1 MNSEYPIRKYTPDVP
16 EGTGGKR
23 SNTVL
28 MNTPSGG
35 IENIRE
41 VYFIGI
47 GGIGMSALARY
58 FHSNGVKVSGYDKT
72 QTVLTKEME
81 SAGIAIHYE
90 ENLDLIARN
99 ADLVVYTPAVPK
111 DHKELLFY
119 QQQQFK
125 VVKRSDVLQLITESS
140 FNICIAGTH
149 GKTTT
154 TTMVGHI
161 LRHSGFGGTAFLGGI
176 SSNYGT
182 NFWSAPAEALAKA
195 GKTEEKGQPTYSA
208 AADSADDASG
218 TFNNHVCIVEADE
231 YDRSFLKLSP
241 DIAVISAMDPDH
253 LDIYGSAEAFEQGFI
268 DFSEK
273 IKAGGVLIHKFG
285 LKRGQEL
292 KGDKKISYSQENESA
307 DAYATNIRMMNGSYE
322 FDLVIPGNRI
332 EKLLLNMGGMHNI
345 ENAVAAITVA
355 SSLKIGNEKIKAAI
369 AAFKGVKRRFEYIIK
384 KEKLVFIDDYAHHP
398 EELKALL
405 TGAKTLF
412 SPKKC
417 TVIFQ
422 PHLYTRTRDQADGFG
437 EVLSL
442 ADEVILLPIY
452 PAREL
457 PIPGVESAMIIGKM
471 KHKRAR
477 VMSKEEL
484 MDWIKNEFIKKADK
498 EFGEVLITAG
508 AGDIDTLVEPIRQT
522 LEK

>member
-1 MNSEYPIRKYTPDVP
+1 
-16 EGTGGKR
+16 
-23 SNTVL
+23 

-176 SSNYGT
+176 SSNYGI
-182 NFWSAPAEALAKA
+182 NFWSEPSA
-195 GKTEEKGQPTYSA
+195 YSA
-208 AADSADDASG
+208 AADSANEAADLSAKTGVSV
-218 TFNNHVCIVEADE
+218 NKEVCIVEADE

-273 IKAGGVLIHKFG
+273 IKAGGLLIYKFG

-292 KGDKKISYSQENESA
+292 KGDKKISYSPENESA

-322 FDLVIPGNRI
+322 FDLVLPGNRI
-332 EKLLLNMGGMHNI
+332 EKLVLNMGGMHNI

-355 SSLKIGNEKIKAAI
+355 SSLRIGNEKIRSAI
-369 AAFKGVKRRFEYIIK
+369 ASFRGVKRRFEYIIK

-405 TGAKTLF
+405 TGAKVLF
-412 SPKKC
+412 SPRKC

-422 PHLYTRTRDQADGFG
+422 PHLYTRTRDQAEGFA

-457 PIPGVESAMIIGKM
+457 PITGIESEMIIKKM
-471 KHKRAR
+471 KHKWAR
-477 VMSKEEL
+477 VMNREQL
-484 MDWIKNEFIKKADK
+484 MEWIKNEFIKKTDK